1 MELTGTP
8 VQPGTA
14 EGRLLALGKPLSLW
28 GGVDPLTG
36 DIIDPRHPRHP
47 EPTRGRIL
55 VMERTI
61 GSSSSSAIM
70 LELLRNGVSPAAIV
84 LARPDAILVLGILV
98 AHELGYPTIP
108 LLQVTGAEVAKLAE
122 ADGCLATLRGATL
135 QVTPANSSC
144 AGGIP
149 RCTLEP

>member
-1 MELTGTP
+1 MELTCTP
-8 VQPGTA
+8 VQPGAA
-14 EGRLLALGKPLSLW
+14 EGRLLVLDRPLSLW

-55 VMERTI
+55 VMERNI

-70 LELLRNGVSPAAIV
+70 LELLRNGVAPAAII

-108 LLQVTGAEVAKLAE
+108 LLRVTGAEIARLAG
-122 ADGCLATLRGATL
+122 ADGCPATVRGPTLR
-135 QVTPANSSC
+135 VTPQGSACRS
-144 AGGIP
+144 
-149 RCTLEP
+149 R